1 MINKWM
7 SENMQWKIVNVLI
20 LVQCELRHKPYE
32 VYRNIVVAQG
42 CKEFITVNIRNKNYQ
57 LSTRY

>member
-1 MINKWM
+1 M